1 MSKLYTEKF
10 SEMLESNIQEYA
22 VFKKHK
28 DKVPEAFQ
36 TAYKNTMNTE
46 TLTEVVNNQLDEQ
59 ELSQETVETVAEVY
73 SDLGIIER
81 NQERGVA
88 QHATDTFE
96 QKTVY
101 RAPNYHGK
109 GSSTSWSDIKQ
120 EIEKSLSFAERE
132 RQRAGNQE
140 QSLSLED
147 LF

>member
-10 SEMLESNIQEYA
+10 SEMLENNIQEYA

-28 DKVPEAFQ
+28 DTVSEAFQ
-36 TAYKNTMNTE
+36 TAYKNMMNTE
-46 TLTEVVNNQLDEQ
+46 TLTEVVNEELGEQ

-88 QHATDTFE
+88 HHAEDTFE

-101 RAPNYHGK
+101 RAPNYHGR
-109 GSSTSWSDIKQ
+109 GRTSSWSDIKQ

-132 RQRAGNQE
+132 KQRAENQQ
-140 QSLSLED
+140 QSLSLQD